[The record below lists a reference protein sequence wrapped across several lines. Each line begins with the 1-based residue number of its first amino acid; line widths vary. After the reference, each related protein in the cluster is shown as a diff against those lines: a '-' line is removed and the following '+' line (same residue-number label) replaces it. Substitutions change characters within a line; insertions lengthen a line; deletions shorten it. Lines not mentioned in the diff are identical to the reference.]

1 MPAGSGRRESVIPD
15 MDLNALLREKQPA
28 ITAKWFE
35 SVLAAYPENTAN
47 IYRKSEAPFTNP
59 VGYNARQ
66 GVEGLFDAL
75 LKGVMLNEASAFLD
89 AIVRVRAVQQFPPSQ
104 ALSFIYELK
113 KIVRAEIGA
122 AAAEQ
127 GLTEDLDAFLSTI
140 DDLALF
146 AFDLYMGCR
155 EKLFEI
161 KVNEMKNSTFRLI
174 QQANRAGGKQE

>member
-15 MDLNALLREKQPA
+15 MDLNALLREKQSA
-28 ITAKWFE
+28 IVTKWFD
-35 SVLAAYPENTAN
+35 SVLAVYPENTAH
-47 IYRKSEAPFTNP
+47 IYRKSKAQFTNP

-75 LKGVMLNEASAFLD
+75 LKGVMLEETSGFLD
-89 AIVRVRAVQQFPPSQ
+89 NIVRVRAVQEFPPSQ

-113 KIVRAEIGA
+113 KIVRAEIHA
-122 AAAEQ
+122 AAVEQ

-174 QQANRAGGKQE
+174 QRVNTLGEKQE

>member
-28 ITAKWFE
+28 ITTKWFE

-89 AIVRVRAVQQFPPSQ
+89 AIVRVRAVQQFPPSH

-113 KIVRAEIGA
+113 KIVRAEIGT

>member
-1 MPAGSGRRESVIPD
+1 
-15 MDLNALLREKQPA
+15 MDLNALLREKQSA

-59 VGYNARQ
+59 VGHNARQ

-122 AAAEQ
+122 AAAGQ

-174 QQANRAGGKQE
+174 QQANRVGGKQE

>member
-1 MPAGSGRRESVIPD
+1 
-15 MDLNALLREKQPA
+15 MDLNALLKEKQSA
-28 ITAKWFE
+28 ITTKWFE
-35 SVLAAYPENTAN
+35 SVLAAYPENTAD

-75 LKGVMLNEASAFLD
+75 LKGVMLNDASAFLD

-113 KIVRAEIGA
+113 KIVRSEIGRT
-122 AAAEQ
+122 AAEQ
-127 GLTEDLDAFLSTI
+127 GLTGDLDAFMSAI